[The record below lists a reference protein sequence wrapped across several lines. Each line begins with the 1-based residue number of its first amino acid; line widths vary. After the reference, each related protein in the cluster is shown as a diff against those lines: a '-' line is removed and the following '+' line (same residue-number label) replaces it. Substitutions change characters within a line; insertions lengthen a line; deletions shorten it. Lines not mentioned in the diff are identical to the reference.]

1 MLQIFDVVIRSVRS
15 RHGGRSLR
23 FWTEGIADPIP
34 ERETA
39 LAIQEIAGR
48 VAVWPALALAIA
60 PLIWA
65 GCSVTLE
72 KTPDYREIRVTARCE
87 FHGQVVRSAVTISAW
102 SLPHEVTQ
110 KLHKLREHLRETM
123 IQIAGARERASLS
136 ADVPS
141 FDFLFTPRLF
151 P

>member
-48 VAVWPALALAIA
+48 VAVWPALGPAARA
-60 PLIWA
+60 ARRQCKVPQNQVDP
-65 GCSVTLE
+65 G
-72 KTPDYREIRVTARCE
+72 KT
-87 FHGQVVRSAVTISAW
+87 
-102 SLPHEVTQ
+102 
-110 KLHKLREHLRETM
+110 
-123 IQIAGARERASLS
+123 
-136 ADVPS
+136 
-141 FDFLFTPRLF
+141 
-151 P
+151 